1 MRMLPDGSLHLKGSL
16 LACALWRAAEP
27 LVASARA
34 VAVASGRLKTA
45 WGKIRDVDAIIAKAA
60 DIAHALGGDGTP
72 TAALGEEVQTAMQK
86 KASAFLYADR
96 PLDVGIVAGVATSE
110 LLSGTPD
117 QSGWL
122 IVDVWAAALWSALG
136 FQPALVD
143 EKREALRTAVLEK
156 ARTRSIAGAEAARTR
171 LVVPDFGAVALAA
184 GAEAELGEAIK
195 AATAP
200 TIEALRR
207 NSALDREELDF
218 LWWAQLHRSRLLN
231 RPLASISPQP
241 KRGTS
246 SALWFARCTERGS
259 TVPFPQ
265 LPAPRL
271 RLPERPPR
279 QQLPFSTRAT
289 ASVPSTGS
297 YLQSP
302 AAWLVTLDP
311 QPKRPWAHPSQQS
324 SRASSPQIRT
334 SRKWPWPASHFL
346 SGLPL
351 A

>member
-1 MRMLPDGSLHLKGSL
+1 MNMLANHMRITGLQVSNEDVDSRK
-16 LACALWRAAEP
+16 AA
-27 LVASARA
+27 VTS
-34 VAVASGRLKTA
+34 LKTA

-60 DIAHALGGDGTP
+60 DVAHALGGDGTP
-72 TAALGEEVQTAMQK
+72 TAALGEEVQTAVQK

-136 FQPALVD
+136 FQPALVE

-231 RPLASISPQP
+231 RPLASIDEPTRLVAAGIEGAKLLRRMPSDVHREIVLRTLDANTELDLP
-241 KRGTS
+241 GLLA
-246 SALWFARCTERGS
+246 ALGDNRATLACNFGQS
-259 TVPFPQ
+259 
-265 LPAPRL
+265 LPAGAPTIFPLIHAMVTEAADL
-271 RLPERPPR
+271 RGASIKRSAEEWGSRALLEAA
-279 QQLPFSTRAT
+279 LIHLRAT
-289 ASVPSTGS
+289 GP
-297 YLQSP
+297 
-302 AAWLVTLDP
+302 
-311 QPKRPWAHPSQQS
+311 
-324 SRASSPQIRT
+324 
-334 SRKWPWPASHFL
+334 RKL
-346 SGLPL
+346 
-351 A
+351 